1 MRWVHDALNANVEK
15 TMRSISLIT
24 SGMPTSV
31 GPLSVAQPL
40 PVAALRYADP
50 FILLHHAGPQYIEPT
65 PNPHKIEAHP
75 HRGFEPVT
83 FVYQGNVLHRDS
95 LGNEG
100 YIGAGEVQW
109 ITSGSGIIHEEGPT
123 LDLARTGGNLELIQL
138 WINLPADK
146 KMMTPAYQELHKD
159 QLSELSVLGGHG
171 KLSIV
176 AGELQGIGGPATTQS
191 PITAAMGWL
200 TTGAKG
206 ELPLPTMQTVLMYV
220 LGGDVTVGGHRI
232 TGGQLALFN
241 DQTSNA
247 QTADTAGEGVPIEV
261 HEEARILLL
270 GGMPLNEPIVSYGP
284 FVMNTEDEIRDAFR
298 DYAGGKFGS
307 L

>member
-1 MRWVHDALNANVEK
+1 MKHPTHPKEY
-15 TMRSISLIT
+15 TMSSIKLVT
-24 SGMPTSV
+24 KGMPTSV

-138 WINLPADK
+138 WINLPAEK
-146 KMMTPAYQELHKD
+146 KMMQPAYQELHKEK
-159 QLSELSVLGGHG
+159 LPELSVLSGQGT
-171 KLSIV
+171 LSIV
-176 AGELQGIGGPATTQS
+176 AGKIQGIGGPAVTQS

-200 TTGAKG
+200 TSGANG
-206 ELPLPTMQTVLMYV
+206 ELPLPDMQTVLLYV
-220 LGGDVTVGGHRI
+220 LGGDVTVDGHRI

-241 DQTSNA
+241 EQTSNLQSNGTSQEA
-247 QTADTAGEGVPIEV
+247 SVPIEV
-261 HEEARILLL
+261 HEDARILLL
-270 GGMPLNEPIVSYGP
+270 GGTPLNEPIVSYGP
-284 FVMNTEDEIRDAFR
+284 FVMNTEDEIRAAFR
-298 DYAGGKFGS
+298 DYAGGKFGT